1 MRMPPISRLLCA
13 AQFEQIQ
20 FDVEQGLGRVLD
32 PLKVAEYLVAKG
44 IQPKGIEETI
54 QNLDAQFLSQFPAFR
69 ERIVLKSTVLPPE
82 LPVLLRKKR
91 YKVSGEIW
99 TVHLN
104 DIDPFPSSPHAHNYD
119 QNLVMHLGNGK
130 LYRKRDFVAMAKRKE
145 FLQLRC
151 LIKKTLLPPLENE
164 I

>member
-1 MRMPPISRLLCA
+1 MTHISRLLCA

-20 FDVEQGLGRVLD
+20 FDVEQGIGRVLD
-32 PLKVAEYLVAKG
+32 SSKVAEYLATKG
-44 IQPKGIEETI
+44 IQPKSIEETI
-54 QNLDAQFLSQFPAFR
+54 QHLDEQFLSQFPAFT
-69 ERIVLKSTVLPPE
+69 ERIVLTSTVLPSE

-99 TVHLN
+99 TVHQN
-104 DIDPFPSSPHAHNYD
+104 DVDPFPSSPHAHNYD

-130 LYRKRDFVAMAKRKE
+130 LYRKRDFVAIAKRKE
-145 FLQLRC
+145 FLQLRS
-151 LIKKTLLPPLENE
+151 LIKELVLPPLENE

>member
-1 MRMPPISRLLCA
+1 MTHISRLLCA

-20 FDVEQGLGRVLD
+20 FDVEQGIGRVLD
-32 PLKVAEYLVAKG
+32 SSKVAEYLATKG
-44 IQPKGIEETI
+44 IQPKSIEETI
-54 QNLDAQFLSQFPAFR
+54 QHLDEQFLSQFPAFT
-69 ERIVLKSTVLPPE
+69 ERIFLTSTVLPSE

-99 TVHLN
+99 TIHQN
-104 DIDPFPSSPHAHNYD
+104 DVDPFPSSPHAHNYD

-130 LYRKRDFVAMAKRKE
+130 LYRKRDFVAIAKRKE
-145 FLQLRC
+145 FLQLRS
-151 LIKKTLLPPLENE
+151 LIKELVLPPLENE